1 MLSWGFEALA
11 IMRRPFYE
19 RGILQGIRVSSPAL
33 YNGSLTSSRFHAWQS
48 ALLFTAVMIF
58 HLVFLSWSKFL
69 SWFFFIGDL
78 FVMVWLALKAYQD
91 ADTLDRYV
99 CWWSGE

>member
-1 MLSWGFEALA
+1 
-11 IMRRPFYE
+11 
-19 RGILQGIRVSSPAL
+19 
-33 YNGSLTSSRFHAWQS
+33 
-48 ALLFTAVMIF
+48 MIF

-99 CWWSGE
+99 LLVERRMSPLLGDIALTMCTRFEVPVLGALASRILDDE